1 MKPLT
6 TIRQDIIASIVV
18 FFVALPL
25 CLGIAFASGAPLIS
39 GILSGIIGGLVVGS
53 ISGSHSSVS
62 GPAAGLT
69 AIVLAQITSLGGFET
84 FLLAVVLAGIIQI
97 VLGVIKAGALSA
109 FFPSSVIKGLLAAIG
124 VILILKQIP
133 HLLGHDKVPEGD
145 MAFAGKGHGNTFTEL
160 FSVFSGTFH
169 AGAIA
174 VGLTS
179 LAFLIIWD
187 KIPRLKKSLVPSSVI
202 VVILGLA
209 MSEILSRFSG
219 TWAIGPDHLV
229 QVPIASDAQ
238 SLMAWFAFPDWS
250 KITMSGVY
258 LAAFTIAIVASLE
271 TLLNLEAVD
280 KLDPL
285 QRRSPP
291 NRELIAQGIGNIT
304 CGLIGAIPLTSV
316 VVRSSVNLNAGART
330 KLSAILHGGLLLV
343 SVLAFPVL
351 LNKIP
356 LACLA
361 AILIVTGAKLANW
374 KLFKQMVKEGRYQA
388 IPFFVTLAAI
398 VLTDLLIGI
407 LIGLA
412 ISVAFILFSNL
423 RSPVRNVLEK
433 QIEADV
439 LHIQLASQVS
449 FLNRAALE
457 NTLFNAAPGT
467 HVLINGS
474 STQYIDPDIISL
486 IRDFRDNTAPVHD
499 LTVSTMGFDP
509 KFGLENQINYPQVTT
524 KELQSRVTPEEVLQ
538 ALKIGNERFRT
549 GNRITRD
556 LGVQVSGTSGGQFPL
571 AMVLTCIDS
580 RTPTEIIF
588 DLGIGDTFTARVAG
602 NIAHDKIIGS
612 MEYACAVAGAKL
624 IVVLGHTQCGAVN
637 SSVRL
642 AIDNKTAVEA
652 TGCGNLDTLV
662 DEIQKSIDHEKC
674 RCFDVMGDDA
684 KSEFLEDVTRK
695 NVRNSMKVIIKNS
708 DKLRELIASGKV
720 MLIGAIYDVCTGRVE
735 FFDEHN
741 DTNTTNSAPSAA
753 VTHS

>member
-39 GILSGIIGGLVVGS
+39 GILSGIIGGIIVGT

-69 AIVLAQITSLGGFET
+69 AIVLAQINSLGSFET
-84 FLLAVVLAGIIQI
+84 FLLAVVLAGILQI
-97 VLGVIKAGALSA
+97 ILGIIKAGALSA

-133 HLLGHDKVPEGD
+133 HLLGHDALPEGD
-145 MAFAGKGHGNTFTEL
+145 MSFQAKGHGNTFTEL
-160 FSVFSGTFH
+160 FKIFSGTLH
-169 AGAIA
+169 PGAVA
-174 VGLTS
+174 VGLSS

-202 VVILGLA
+202 VVILGLV
-209 MSEILSRFSG
+209 LSYVLYQLG
-219 TWAIGPDHLV
+219 GAWAITPDHMV
-229 QVPIASDAQ
+229 QVPIAKDVD
-238 SLMAWFAFPDWS
+238 SLKEWFAFPSWTA
-250 KITMSGVY
+250 ITNSSVY
-258 LAAFTIAIVASLE
+258 VAAFTIAIVASLE

-291 NRELIAQGIGNIT
+291 NRELIAQGIGNIS

-316 VVRSSVNLNAGART
+316 VVRSSVNLNAGARSKT
-330 KLSAILHGGLLLV
+330 SAILHGFLLLI
-343 SVLAFPVL
+343 SVLAFPVV

-361 AILIVTGAKLANW
+361 AILIVTGAKLANV
-374 KLFKQMVKEGRYQA
+374 KLFKQMIKEGRYQA
-388 IPFFVTLAAI
+388 LPFFITLFAI

-407 LIGLA
+407 IIGLA
-412 ISVAFILFSNL
+412 VSVAFILFSNL
-423 RSPVRNVLEK
+423 RSPVRQVLEK
-433 QIEADV
+433 QIEGDV
-439 LHIQLASQVS
+439 LHIQLSSQVS

-474 STQYIDPDIISL
+474 SSQYIDPDIISL
-486 IRDFRDNTAPVHD
+486 IRDFRDQTAPVHN

-509 KFGLENQINYPQVTT
+509 KFGLENEINYPQVTT
-524 KELQSRVTPEEVLQ
+524 RELQQRVSPEDILG
-538 ALKIGNERFRT
+538 ALKIGNERFRS

-556 LGVQVSGTSGGQFPL
+556 LGTQVSGTSSGQFPL

-580 RTPTEIIF
+580 RTPTELIF
-588 DLGIGDTFTARVAG
+588 DMGIGDIFTARIAG
-602 NIAHDKIIGS
+602 NVISEKIIGS

-642 AIDNKTAVEA
+642 AVDKKTATEA
-652 TGCGNLDTLV
+652 TGCGNLDSLV
-662 DEIQKSIDHEKC
+662 VEIQKSVDHEKC

-684 KSEFLEDVTRK
+684 KAKFLEDVTRK
-695 NVRNSMKVIIKNS
+695 NVRNSMKSILEAS
-708 DKLRELIASGKV
+708 DRLHELIGSGKV
-720 MLIGAIYDVCTGRVE
+720 MLIGALYDVCTGRVE
-735 FFDEHN
+735 FFEEDGSVV
-741 DTNTTNSAPSAA
+741 NS
-753 VTHS
+753 